1 MKEHEMKKSNIN
13 VSIVFTL
20 IAALC
25 IVFLAGCTSPKLSSA
40 FDEAEVKQAA
50 ENVIDLLNRQDSA
63 GLRELF
69 TAQMDAA
76 ITDEVLSQIY
86 AALAEGGA
94 FESIADM
101 SVAGSTDQSSGAEY
115 AVVVAQAKYELR
127 SFVYTIS
134 FDKQM
139 QLAGLYYK

>member
-1 MKEHEMKKSNIN
+1 MKKSNIN
-13 VSIVFTL
+13 LSIVFTL
-20 IAALC
+20 FAALG
-25 IVFLAGCTSPKLSSA
+25 IVFLAGCTSPKLSSD

-50 ENVIDLLNRQDSA
+50 ENVIDLLNRQDTA
-63 GLRELF
+63 GLREIF

-86 AALAEGGA
+86 AALAEGGD

-101 SVAGSTDQSSGAEY
+101 SVAGSTDQSTGTEY
-115 AVVVAQAKYELR
+115 ALVIAQAKYELR

>member
-1 MKEHEMKKSNIN
+1 M
-13 VSIVFTL
+13 
-20 IAALC
+20 
-25 IVFLAGCTSPKLSSA
+25 
-40 FDEAEVKQAA
+40 
-50 ENVIDLLNRQDSA
+50 
-63 GLRELF
+63 LF
-69 TAQMDAA
+69 R
-76 ITDEVLSQIY
+76 SG
-86 AALAEGGA
+86 EGGA

-101 SVAGSTDQSSGAEY
+101 SVAGSTDQSSGVEY